1 MVVTGAAGGIGAT
14 LCEALTAQGWP
25 VVATDVAPIADWA
38 FAGSLRS
45 CTVDVTDEHQVGTAV
60 DEARADG
67 PLWGLVHCAGI
78 TQRVSLAQTS
88 TATFDRLVAVNLR
101 GTFFCLRAMARALVE
116 QGTGGSLV
124 VVGSINATVPLPNQA
139 VYSATKAAMASMVE
153 SLAVDLG
160 PHGVRV
166 NTVAPGGVQT
176 PLNPPGPEDA
186 PYRRAVP
193 LRRIGRTADL
203 VGVTS
208 FLLGA
213 ESDYITGT
221 TVVVDGG
228 FSKQRP

>member
-1 MVVTGAAGGIGAT
+1 MIVTGAAGGIGAT

-25 VVATDVAPIADWA
+25 VVATDVTPVQDWP

-45 CTVDVTDEHQVGTAV
+45 CTVDVTDENQVGTVV
-60 DEARADG
+60 DEVCAEG
-67 PLWGLVHCAGI
+67 PVWGLVHCAGI
-78 TQRVSLAQTS
+78 TQRVSLTQTS
-88 TATFDRLVAVNLR
+88 NATFDRLVAVNLR
-101 GTFFCLRAMARALVE
+101 GTFLCLRAMSRALVE
-116 QGTGGSLV
+116 QGSGGSLV
-124 VVGSINATVPLPNQA
+124 VVGSINATVPLPDQA
-139 VYSATKAAMASMVE
+139 IYSATKAAMASMVD

-176 PLNPPGPEDA
+176 PLNPPGPGDE

-193 LRRIGRTADL
+193 LGRMGRTSDL

-208 FLLGA
+208 FLLGDDSA
-213 ESDYITGT
+213 YITGT

-228 FSKQRP
+228 FSKRRP